1 VSSERID
8 PAAQAKRVQ
17 VAAMMARY
25 LKNLEMN

>member
-8 PAAQAKRVQ
+8 PAAQAKRAQ
-17 VAAMMARY
+17 VAAMMAGY